1 MSSPVIATALFELG
15 RHVATRGVVQFF
27 ESESAKDGTTSY
39 IVIAKLILRHV
50 SGDWGDL
57 SPDDKEA
64 NDEALHSGG
73 RLLSAYQINALKR
86 VYIITE
92 ADRSATTVML
102 SSEY

>member
-1 MSSPVIATALFELG
+1 MSIPVIPTTLFELG

-27 ESESAKDGTTSY
+27 EGESAKDGSTSY
-39 IVIAKLILRHV
+39 VVIAKLILRHA
-50 SGDWGDL
+50 SGDWGNL
-57 SPDDKEA
+57 SADDKAA
-64 NDEALHSGG
+64 NDEALQSGG
-73 RLLSAYQINALKR
+73 RLLSAYQINAVER